1 MNPFKKLQLYF
12 IGGALAKT
20 DDVFEQVKAE
30 VLFNFTVFF
39 LVTNLPYLFVA
50 ANQAIH
56 LTMGVSTIL
65 ALALVLIVIKI
76 TDNVKK
82 ATYFFLINF
91 TIQICGHYIIDNG
104 RLAAQGLLF
113 STLFT
118 LSGFL
123 LLDRKWGFLI
133 GTVMMFMLILGLYN
147 QNNNF
152 PLWYFPPDIS
162 DPPEVGNFLY
172 LALIPFSLN
181 MYLISEFVKAR
192 QKAER
197 QLSEQKMLIE
207 EKQKEIIDS
216 IRYARRI
223 QRSQMPNEKFIEKTL
238 DRLKKKP

>member
-1 MNPFKKLQLYF
+1 MNPFKKLQYYF

-30 VLFNFTVFF
+30 VLFNFTSFF
-39 LVTNLPYLFVA
+39 LLTNIPYLFVA
-50 ANQAIH
+50 ANKAIH
-56 LTMGVSTIL
+56 LSMGVSTL
-65 ALALVLIVIKI
+65 AALLLVLIVIKKTNNI
-76 TDNVKK
+76 KK

-104 RLAAQGLLF
+104 RLEGQGLLF
-113 STLFT
+113 ATLFT

-123 LLDRKWGFLI
+123 LLDNKWGYTI
-133 GTVMMFMLILGLYN
+133 GALMMLMYILGLYN
-147 QNNNF
+147 LNNNC
-152 PLWYFPPDIS
+152 PVWYFSTDIS
-162 DPPEVGNFLY
+162 DPPETGNFKY
-172 LALIPFSLN
+172 LALIPLVLN

-197 QLSEQKMLIE
+197 QLSQQKHLIE

-223 QRSQMPNEKFIEKTL
+223 QRSQMPNEKFIEKTIE
-238 DRLKKKP
+238 RLKPPH